1 MTCKIACAFALLF
14 GALPLSALAQQQS
27 GTPKPTKAD
36 VQKAAQIISTDKAK
50 LATFCKLSTLDEQM
64 AKADEAGDTKKAD
77 EAGDTKKLDELG
89 HQANDLQNELGPDYL
104 KLTAGLD
111 QVDPRSQEGQDLLAP
126 FEALDKTCPK

>member
-1 MTCKIACAFALLF
+1 MTRKITCALALLF

-27 GTPKPTKAD
+27 GAPKPTKAD
-36 VQKAAQIISTDKAK
+36 VQKAVQIISTDKAK

-64 AKADEAGDTKKAD
+64 AKADEAGDTKK
-77 EAGDTKKLDELG
+77 LDELG

-104 KLTAGLD
+104 KLTAALD

-126 FEALDKTCPK
+126 LEALDKTRPK

>member
-1 MTCKIACAFALLF
+1 MTRKIACALALLF

-27 GTPKPTKAD
+27 GAPKPTKAD
-36 VQKAAQIISTDKAK
+36 VQKAAQIVSTDKAK

-64 AKADEAGDTKKAD
+64 AKADEAGDTKK
-77 EAGDTKKLDELG
+77 LDELG
-89 HQANDLQNELGPDYL
+89 HQADDLQNKLGPDYL

>member
-1 MTCKIACAFALLF
+1 MTRKIAGALALLF

-27 GTPKPTKAD
+27 GAPKPTEAD
-36 VQKAAQIISTDKAK
+36 VQKVAQIISTDKAK

-64 AKADEAGDTKKAD
+64 ARADEAGDTKKF
-77 EAGDTKKLDELG
+77 DELA
-89 HQANDLQNELGPDYL
+89 HQGDDLQNELGPDYL

>member
-1 MTCKIACAFALLF
+1 MTRKIACALAVLF

-27 GTPKPTKAD
+27 GASKPTKAD
-36 VQKAAQIISTDKAK
+36 VQKAVQIISTDKAK
-50 LATFCKLSTLDEQM
+50 LATFCKLSTFDEQM
-64 AKADEAGDTKKAD
+64 AKAD

>member
-1 MTCKIACAFALLF
+1 MTRKIACALAFLF
-14 GALPLSALAQQQS
+14 GTLPLSALAQQQS
-27 GTPKPTKAD
+27 GAPKPTKVD
-36 VQKAAQIISTDKAK
+36 VQKAVQIISTDKAK

-64 AKADEAGDTKKAD
+64 AKADD
-77 EAGDTKKLDELG
+77 AGDTKKLDELG

-111 QVDPRSQEGQDLLAP
+111 QVDPRSQEGKDLLAP

>member
-1 MTCKIACAFALLF
+1 MTRKIACALALLF

-27 GTPKPTKAD
+27 GAPKPTKAD

-64 AKADEAGDTKKAD
+64 AKTD

-111 QVDPRSQEGQDLLAP
+111 QVDPGSQEGQDLLAP

>member
-1 MTCKIACAFALLF
+1 MTRKIACALALLF

-27 GTPKPTKAD
+27 GAPKPTKAD

-64 AKADEAGDTKKAD
+64 AKADEAGDTKK
-77 EAGDTKKLDELG
+77 LDELG
-89 HQANDLQNELGPDYL
+89 HQADDLQNKLGSDYL